1 MSVNGD
7 ECEWGGWEMLL
18 AGSRAVVAA
27 VRVRP
32 TAVLVSGRALTL
44 AKSEVGK
51 LGCSGFSFASFSL

>member
-27 VRVRP
+27 VRP